1 MRPCTGPK
9 STPARERWV
18 EAASEASCRSTATR
32 SGPAEWGSR
41 RSDWDCPTAPMPV
54 CATCS
59 AAPER
64 SCTERS
70 WRPATG
76 RMSTGQRRGEERRPC
91 AVLKLDWAA
100 RRDPTGAPDR
110 IASADS
116 PCRADWTAASPW
128 WMWSAA
134 TTTSMTAATAQI
146 TTRAITAAVI
156 LHRLVWRRRPGAP
169 AGPDPAPRS
178 DCAPPA
184 RRSSPRGAYCGSPVR
199 LWRSDRRRVDF
210 KHWRH
215 GCLSGVLPL
224 KEHRKSASEGNCA
237 AVVSPLPGIVTFGS
251 VLLDRIPWN
260 DDCGGLAPSD

>member
-1 MRPCTGPK
+1 
-9 STPARERWV
+9 
-18 EAASEASCRSTATR
+18 
-32 SGPAEWGSR
+32 
-41 RSDWDCPTAPMPV
+41 MPV

-76 RMSTGQRRGEERRPC
+76 RMSTGQRRGEDRRPC

-146 TTRAITAAVI
+146 TRRAITAAVI
-156 LHRLVWRRRPGAP
+156 LHRLVWRRRPGGP
-169 AGPDPAPRS
+169 AGPDLAPRS
-178 DCAPPA
+178 DCAPPCSPLVTA
-184 RRSSPRGAYCGSPVR
+184 GSVLRESSTLVAVGPPSGGLQTLASRMP
-199 LWRSDRRRVDF
+199 F
-210 KHWRH
+210 
-215 GCLSGVLPL
+215 GCSPL

-237 AVVSPLPGIVTFGS
+237 DVVSPLPGIVTFGS
-251 VLLDRIPWN
+251 VLLTEFPGMMIAAAWRPRTEGFVGN
-260 DDCGGLAPSD
+260 GRGSE